1 MLQNA
6 PRAPESKII
15 KLLHSAPNRRKRPL
29 DEAVKFHN
37 RWPFTVAAPF
47 GLMPLE
53 DARLLG
59 HTDNGNF
66 VT

>member
-15 KLLHSAPNRRKRPL
+15 KLVRSAPKRRERPL
-29 DEAVKFHN
+29 DEAVKFRN
-37 RWPFTVAAPF
+37 PWPFTVAVPV
-47 GLMPLE
+47 GSMPLE

-59 HTDNGNF
+59 HTDNGSF